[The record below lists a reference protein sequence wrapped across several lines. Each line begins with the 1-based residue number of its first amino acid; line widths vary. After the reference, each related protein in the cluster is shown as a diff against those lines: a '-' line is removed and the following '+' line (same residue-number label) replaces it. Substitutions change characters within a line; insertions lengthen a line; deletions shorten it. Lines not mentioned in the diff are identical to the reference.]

1 LCIRVKT
8 WLGFQDVWEMVEK
21 GFDEP
26 IDGVTLNSSQRKVE
40 QKTRSNDQQALTII
54 HQCLDYA
61 TFKIMANAT
70 TAKQA

>member
-1 LCIRVKT
+1 
-8 WLGFQDVWEMVEK
+8 MVEK